1 MSIVLYQHLIEMVRL
16 LTSPVTG
23 VPQIS
28 RGIAQDMH
36 KHIRV
41 LGEFMNPAEK
51 RYVLEF
57 DLDGLSYIIPLVRYL
72 LLELKPFFMAHVP
85 VDDRELCT
93 YCETLILIV
102 NESLRML
109 LKKWDLK

>member
-1 MSIVLYQHLIEMVRL
+1 MSIVLYQHLIETVRL

-36 KHIRV
+36 KHIRT

-51 RYVLEF
+51 RYILEF
-57 DLDGLSYIIPLVRYL
+57 DLDGLSSIIPLVRYL
-72 LLELKPFFMAHVP
+72 ILELPSFFMAHVP
-85 VDDRELCT
+85 IDDRELCA
-93 YCETLILIV
+93 YCETLLSIV
-102 NESLRML
+102 EESLRIL
-109 LKKWDLK
+109 LKKWSLK